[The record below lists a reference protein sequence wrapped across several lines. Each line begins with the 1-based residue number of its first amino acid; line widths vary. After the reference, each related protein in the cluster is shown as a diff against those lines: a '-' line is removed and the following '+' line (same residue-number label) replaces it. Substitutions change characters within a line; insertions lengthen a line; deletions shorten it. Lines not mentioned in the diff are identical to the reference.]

1 VFPSALSPEQRAR
14 YVRQLMLP
22 QIGEKG
28 QQRIC
33 ATVAAVAVPAEAEAM
48 GEHNAHRVA
57 CLYAERA
64 GFMATCSGTIAVETL
79 APPSLL
85 SHAAARQALAGARAV
100 VACLHQALDAE
111 GSSSEARGAGSGR
124 GQAAAQQA
132 PQKEEHGSVD

>member
-1 VFPSALSPEQRAR
+1 MFPSDLSPEQRAR
-14 YVRQLMLP
+14 YVRQVMLP

-33 ATVAAVAVPAEAEAM
+33 ASVAAVAAPAEAE
-48 GEHNAHRVA
+48 GEYNAHRVA

-79 APPSLL
+79 APSSLL

-100 VACLHQALDAE
+100 VACLHQALAAE
-111 GSSSEARGAGSGR
+111 GSNSEARGAGSGR